1 MKIMI
6 EFLQNSIGI
15 CFVIE
20 FAYCVRE
27 IVEFVLFL
35 WFLLSFNTYSF
46 PSPTQKTF
54 ACVSLKIFA
63 KIQIPFQFRAISVVL
78 L

>member
-6 EFLQNSIGI
+6 VFLRNSIGI

-27 IVEFVLFL
+27 IVEFVFL
-35 WFLLSFNTYSF
+35 WFLLSYHL
-46 PSPTQKTF
+46 PMVSPTHKLLPLP
-54 ACVSLKIFA
+54 LKIFA
-63 KIQIPFQFRAISVVL
+63 KIQIPFQFRAISVAL
-78 L
+78 I

>member
-27 IVEFVLFL
+27 IVEFVFL
-35 WFLLSFNTYSF
+35 WFLLSSHGITYV
-46 PSPTQKTF
+46 QTF
-54 ACVSLKIFA
+54 ASAPQNICKNTDS
-63 KIQIPFQFRAISVVL
+63 ISISSH
-78 L
+78 